1 MKSEITRKLI
11 VVNMQDEIGREY
23 SGTLPGG
30 PQPLDASELE
40 IADVTVGQGTS
51 RLVQLRSE
59 SAATD
64 PVASCILFENG

>member
-1 MKSEITRKLI
+1 MKSEITRKLM
-11 VVNMQDEIGREY
+11 VVNMQDEIRREY
-23 SGTLPGG
+23 LRTLAGDS
-30 PQPLDASELE
+30 QPLNASEFE
-40 IADVTVGQGTS
+40 IADVTIGLGTS